1 MYVTA
6 HHVVA
11 PTGGAEGINSF
22 CYEHGPG
29 DWGVPPAEIPDQEPG
44 ELAYEN
50 ISVPPPGN
58 RVRSYLDVVAPD
70 SAPWA
75 EIRQSFLTFVTQV
88 QRRPLPWVGVVGR
101 CLFRIGLEG
110 GLAADWQQEIAE
122 LYRAAQAAR
131 AGV

>member
-6 HHVVA
+6 HHVIA
-11 PTGGAEGINSF
+11 PGSGAEGINSF

-29 DWGVPPAEIPDQEPG
+29 DWGVPPAEIPIRSPASWPTRTSRCPRPG
-44 ELAYEN
+44 TESAATSN
-50 ISVPPPGN
+50 
-58 RVRSYLDVVAPD
+58 VVAPD

-88 QRRPLPWVGVVGR
+88 QRQPLPWVGVVGR

-110 GLAADWQQEIAE
+110 GLAEDWQREIAE
-122 LYRAAQAAR
+122 LYRAARAAR
-131 AGV
+131 AGG